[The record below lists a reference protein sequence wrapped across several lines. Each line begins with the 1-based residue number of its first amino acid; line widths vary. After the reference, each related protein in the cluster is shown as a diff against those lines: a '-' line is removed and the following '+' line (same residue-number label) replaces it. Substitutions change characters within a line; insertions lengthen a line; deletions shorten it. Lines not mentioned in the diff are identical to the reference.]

1 MTFVEFQRILQP
13 TPFLES
19 TIEIV
24 RVAVT
29 KIWYSFMNVTGDKE
43 EYVINKADDLYD
55 LFFIVI
61 KH

>member
-24 RVAVT
+24 RVSVT
-29 KIWYSFMNVTGDKE
+29 KIWHSFMNVKGDKE